1 MGAKKEALILMRHSQ
16 FDRTPQYISSKK
28 ALCVTELLILEGIE
42 NMLFLFTLDCKT
54 KLEAIIIVCFSY
66 QRNHDGGKKD

>member
-1 MGAKKEALILMRHSQ
+1 MGAKKAALILMRHSQ
-16 FDRTPQYISSKK
+16 FDRTPHVQQKGF
-28 ALCVTELLILEGIE
+28 LCDRANLEGIE

-54 KLEAIIIVCFSY
+54 KLEAIIIVCVSY